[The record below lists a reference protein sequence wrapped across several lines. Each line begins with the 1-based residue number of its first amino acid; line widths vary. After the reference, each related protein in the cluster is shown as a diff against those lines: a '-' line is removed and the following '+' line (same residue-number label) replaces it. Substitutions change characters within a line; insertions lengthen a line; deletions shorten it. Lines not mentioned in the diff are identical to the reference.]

1 MTEVIAKDRSGELLP
16 ETQEIIMRLSNDIS
30 LTHLDNLQIFAR
42 HLATA
47 GTDAQRQALT
57 VYLEEA
63 TNRPTA
69 AGWAGLAMP
78 LDEVLDAQQEGTVER
93 YVTMAVNQHWLGI
106 FCFAV
111 YACRVLE
118 IRQTTPTFDHL
129 IGDRIGARGLLE
141 ELKPE
146 DYAWLND
153 QFVNAGYRSLEKI
166 FGVRAPE

>member
-1 MTEVIAKDRSGELLP
+1 MREVIAKDRSDELLP
-16 ETQEIIMRLSNDIS
+16 ETQEIIMRLTGEIS
-30 LTHLDNLQIFAR
+30 ETNFANLQIFAR

-47 GTDAQRQALT
+47 GTDAQRQSLT

-63 TNRPTA
+63 TNRPA
-69 AGWAGLAMP
+69 PNGQAGLAMP
-78 LDEVLDAQQEGTVER
+78 LDEVLDAQKDGRVEQ
-93 YVTMAVNQHWLGI
+93 YVTMAVNGHWLGI
-106 FCFAV
+106 FCFAI

-118 IRQTTPTFDHL
+118 IRQTTPTFEHL

-153 QFVNAGYRSLEKI
+153 QFINAGYRSLEKI